1 MFTIRIRISVVLY
14 KDNVELEHCVCEF
27 RELKFCVSFLSNK
40 KSEFLLSLSSYIHS
54 SLTNNRGFSCQ

>member
-1 MFTIRIRISVVLY
+1 MS
-14 KDNVELEHCVCEF
+14 F

-54 SLTNNRGFSCQ
+54 SLTNNNISNFTINRASYLCF